1 MTGGVETIGRNY
13 TSALRIVLVAL
24 VSSLALLA
32 ASGAASA
39 SSASPTESTSSCWN
53 DVINDWIQHEPN
65 VVGTYP
71 YACYTQAIQH
81 LDSYRDIKGYSNAPE
96 DIRRALYAAIHNNT
110 GGSGPTGSSGG
121 SGPPSGGSNGGG
133 SPPASSKGGPITQ
146 LFNSLGPGDAQSV
159 PLPLLVLG
167 GLAVLLMLAAV
178 GTWLARRLQTRRM
191 TPSPA
196 PARRR

>member
-1 MTGGVETIGRNY
+1 MRF
-13 TSALRIVLVAL
+13 VLVAL

-32 ASGAASA
+32 AAGAASA
-39 SSASPTESTSSCWN
+39 SSASPAEANSHCWN

-65 VVGTYP
+65 IVGTYP

-81 LDSYRDIKGYSNAPE
+81 LDQYRDIKGYSNAPE

-110 GGSGPTGSSGG
+110 GGSGPTDSSGG
-121 SGPPSGGSNGGG
+121 GGPSSGGGPGGSNDGGG

-167 GLAVLLMLAAV
+167 GLAVLLMLAAA

>member
-1 MTGGVETIGRNY
+1 M
-13 TSALRIVLVAL
+13 ALA
-24 VSSLALLA
+24 SSVALLA
-32 ASGAASA
+32 ATGAASA
-39 SSASPTESTSSCWN
+39 SSASPAESTSSCWN
-53 DVINDWIQHEPN
+53 DVINDWLQHEPN

-81 LDSYRDIKGYSNAPE
+81 LDQYKDIQGYSNAPQ

-110 GGSGPTGSSGG
+110 GGSGPTSSSSGPG
-121 SGPPSGGSNGGG
+121 GGPPSGDGPGG
-133 SPPASSKGGPITQ
+133 SQDPSSKGGGLFTQ
-146 LFNSLGPGDAQSV
+146 FFNSVGPGNAQSI

-178 GTWLARRLQTRRM
+178 GTWLARRLQTRRI